1 LGLALSALFE
11 RQLSMRPQIIYSFLL
26 AATVASMLGAC
37 ASGGSVA
44 PTNGGQTRSTS
55 SRGNLVISG
64 SINGT
69 GPQLLAHVRRLAMR
83 SGRRM
88 AFTFKSYS
96 VQGTLFPADA
106 NDNIVTNSGVGS
118 VSTSGVFSASV
129 SFSNVPVHDNEWA
142 ILQFIG
148 VASDG
153 SQIALGE
160 LAGLVNVTAS
170 PTNSSTLTEATT
182 QTFQV
187 FTTLANNGEISTY
200 DLDNTA
206 TLASTLASDIS
217 ATGITPDPTTLLY
230 DQNEL
235 TTLYNDIAPKFQ
247 RNATITASPAVNGS
261 FFLLRNY
268 TNAEELYLTS
278 NLSNFFSIFALLVQ
292 PPVIGGVF
300 GGSIASCGGFVAAVP
315 LHEPETNPTP
325 VPSLVSSCVI
335 PESGSTTIHN
345 VYGGHLLI
353 GATNDKFNVEVPIAT
368 PFDGGFT
375 SFAGA
380 APGTFAT
387 TVTTASTQESVKVTD
402 PAGFAFGAEFFST
415 QGLGTFWT
423 QPGFG
428 NAPLSA
434 ATFTAVVE
442 APTFRILIPTP
453 YSSSSNTLTVDK
465 LDPWDISEAD
475 TQLCGGVSCFAL
487 TATQPFVIKRPF
499 ADAGTDI
506 GYFAWKASGTASA
519 ISQVTPN
526 PPGGYKVTISGAGTA
541 TLTTTTASVLEPRQI
556 VFIEAPTVVS
566 GTWTITAKDSSGN
579 TYTDSAPAEPGLIEI
594 TMDSV
599 GNTVTT
605 TSIAISFTTTAAGS
619 VTIDEITQL

>member
-1 LGLALSALFE
+1 
-11 RQLSMRPQIIYSFLL
+11 MRPQIVYSFLL
-26 AATVASMLGAC
+26 AAAVASMLGAC

-64 SINGT
+64 SIKGT
-69 GPQLLAHVRRLAMR
+69 GPQLLAHVRRLITR
-83 SGRRM
+83 SGHPL

-96 VQGTLFPADA
+96 VQGTLFPGDA
-106 NDNIVTNSGVGS
+106 SDNIVTNSGVGS
-118 VSTSGVFSASV
+118 VSGSGVFSATV
-129 SFSNVPVHDNEWA
+129 SFSNVPVHNNEWA

-160 LAGLVNVTAS
+160 LAGLINVTAS

-187 FTTLANNGEISTY
+187 FTALVNNGEIATH
-200 DLDNTA
+200 DLDNTS
-206 TLASTLASDIS
+206 TLASTLSSDIT
-217 ATGITPDPTTLLY
+217 ATGVKPDPTTLLF
-230 DQNEL
+230 DTNEL
-235 TTLYNDIAPKFQ
+235 ATLYNDIAPKFQ
-247 RNATITASPAVNGS
+247 RNATLSTSHAASGS
-261 FFLLRNY
+261 FLLLRDY
-268 TNAEELYLTS
+268 TNAEELDLTS

-300 GGSIASCGGFVAAVP
+300 GGSLASCGSFEAAAP

-353 GATNDKFNVEVPIAT
+353 GATNNEFSIEAPIVT

-387 TVTTASTQESVKVTD
+387 TVATAATQESVKVTD

-415 QGLGTFWT
+415 SGLGTFWT

-428 NAPLSA
+428 NTPLSA
-434 ATFTAVVE
+434 ATFTAQVV
-442 APTFRILIPTP
+442 PTFRILIPTP
-453 YSSSSNTLTVDK
+453 YSSSSNTLTVDTTN
-465 LDPWDISEAD
+465 PWDISEAD
-475 TQLCGGVSCFAL
+475 TQLCGGISCFAL

-499 ADAGTDI
+499 ADAGTDL
-506 GYFAWKASGTASA
+506 GYFNWKASGTASG

-556 VFIEAPTVVS
+556 VLIEAPTVVS
-566 GTWTITAKDSSGN
+566 GTWTITAKDSGGN
-579 TYTDSAPAEPGLIEI
+579 TYTDSAPAEFGSIEI

-619 VTIDEITQL
+619 VTIDEITQE